1 MKKYMNKTGL
11 LSNHV
16 LFTTLLILAVIGVAV
31 SDISATASHLY
42 WISMMVLFGVVSIAA
57 NYHHTEALGQ
67 VARKKTIA
75 IQILHWMG
83 GLVTVMV
90 VYTFYHAGR
99 ITPEETGLIVLLI
112 LALTTFLDGIR
123 ISWRFSLAGVFLG
136 LIAVCAAYVEEFI
149 WQILILA
156 LSIIAFS
163 YYWEFKRKHN
173 E

>member
-1 MKKYMNKTGL
+1 MNHTKL
-11 LSNHV
+11 FSNHV
-16 LFTTLLILAVIGVAV
+16 LFTALLIMAVIDVAV

-42 WISMMVLFGVVSIAA
+42 WISMVVLFGIVSIFA
-57 NYHHTEALGQ
+57 NYSHTETYDQ
-67 VARKKTIA
+67 TARKKAIV

-83 GLVTVMV
+83 GLVTVMIG
-90 VYTFYHAGR
+90 YTFYHAGR

-123 ISWRFSLAGVFLG
+123 ISWQFSFAGIFLAV
-136 LIAVCAAYVEEFI
+136 IVICAAFVEEYV

-173 E
+173 P